1 MVPSMG
7 RFDDVPLKQDN
18 PPAPEWVV
26 EGVVVVHDTFGR
38 GVVRQVGLYK
48 RLHTVHIEFDKVGLK
63 ALSPKYAMTYLRR
76 AEPDSAPI
84 DRSSRI
90 ASRCGPWAD
99 PER

>member
-7 RFDDVPLKQDN
+7 RFDDVPLKKDN

-38 GVVRQVGLYK
+38 GVVCHVGLYK

-63 ALSPKYAMTYLRR
+63 ALSPKYGMAYMRRQNRTLRQSTLCHVLR
-76 AEPDSAPI
+76 PDMGHGST
-84 DRSSRI
+84 RS
-90 ASRCGPWAD
+90 
-99 PER
+99 